1 MLLAMPLWNRFLIK
15 LIIKGGMFLWILI
28 KHICKPQSCKECN
41 CHKYVHELK
50 PCDVCCSVVTKYE
63 CLLDGHYDFVSFE
76 NTYEKCPIKSLDK
89 VIKKLIKEK
98 KNVT

>member
-1 MLLAMPLWNRFLIK
+1 MKRFYAFEK
-15 LIIKGGMFLWILI
+15 D
-28 KHICKPQSCKECN
+28 KPQSCKECN

-50 PCDVCCSVVTKYE
+50 AYSVVMKYE

-89 VIKKLIKEK
+89 VIKKLIKEN

>member
-1 MLLAMPLWNRFLIK
+1 MKRFYAFEK
-15 LIIKGGMFLWILI
+15 D
-28 KHICKPQSCKECN
+28 KPQSCKECN

-50 PCDVCCSVVTKYE
+50 PCEVCCSVVTKYE

-89 VIKKLIKEK
+89 VIKKLIKEN